1 MHQLSAAASRAVL
14 AAAMTR
20 LVVEYAG
27 HSLFNADS
35 LTFGMHLAHHLAP
48 EMFNTE
54 QWDVLLGNLQ
64 GA

>member
-1 MHQLSAAASRAVL
+1 
-14 AAAMTR
+14 MTR